1 MGTGCRSS
9 CAEAWAWLGMR
20 GAAPGKLRRPCQ
32 GAASTGRRAHA
43 TDAAGPG
50 VRSPPVKTSGAA
62 FSRRAFLRLAPEG
75 IPLKRE
81 LNLFWKSTGLHVR
94 SRATPREASRAL
106 RPSGTSF
113 HGDHAN
119 LTSTERL
126 RALSYSRLI
135 TNGRACPILSST
147 VMQPSCGEEPVRGFS
162 GEGCAAAK
170 QEGAPLGM
178 CPYLIPQSRPPDSLL
193 RRPPFLTG
201 GKTVRRVASS
211 GRGGPHG
218 VPARRR
224 TSTLAPIPSSLHPCH
239 HRPRSAK
246 RAGAA
251 APALV
256 TTLAACAATL
266 SWARAVS

>member
-1 MGTGCRSS
+1 MGTGWRSS
-9 CAEAWAWLGMR
+9 CAEARAWLGVR
-20 GAAPGKLRRPCQ
+20 GGAPGKLRRPCQ

-50 VRSPPVKTSGAA
+50 VRSPPVKTSGGA

-193 RRPPFLTG
+193 RRPPFLAG
-201 GKTVRRVASS
+201 GKTVRRGASS
-211 GRGGPHG
+211 GRGAPPE
-218 VPARRR
+218 VP
-224 TSTLAPIPSSLHPCH
+224 PV
-239 HRPRSAK
+239 
-246 RAGAA
+246 A
-251 APALV
+251 APAPWPPYPHLSIPA
-256 TTLAACAATL
+256 TTAPVPRKG
-266 SWARAVS
+266 RAPRRPPS